1 MPVSE
6 SCCTSDSTGVPAER
20 TRTRTRIC
28 AARRAIGTYAALLA
42 QALARALEQASVAA
56 GARPLDAGDL
66 LVALLEQPDRL
77 IAAALAQTDVDLGA
91 LREAIE
97 AARQRGE

>member
-1 MPVSE
+1 
-6 SCCTSDSTGVPAER
+6 VPAER

-56 GARPLDAGDL
+56 GARLLDAGDL

-77 IAAALAQTDVDLGA
+77 IAAALAQADVDLGA